1 MNFYLIQLNFELKF
15 VHASHRGYLK
25 IINLTWTRLFFSLTK
40 SIQRD
45 LGEIKRLLKES
56 FLKRC
61 TIWRFRSHRGV
72 ETPVTNFSPPPSTA
86 VPIFRIILSSR
97 SNSAAVKSRRSCCGW
112 HINYLLSGEITSWYA
127 SSHKHGT
134 AAAADNGCSGELY
147 LSPVYAT
154 LFSLCTHV

>member
-56 FLKRC
+56 FLKR
-61 TIWRFRSHRGV
+61 TVHDMALSIPSRGRNTRHKLFPSSFNRRPDFSNHSFVSIQLGRSKIQTLVLRLAYQLFV
-72 ETPVTNFSPPPSTA
+72 
-86 VPIFRIILSSR
+86 I
-97 SNSAAVKSRRSCCGW
+97 RR
-112 HINYLLSGEITSWYA
+112 N
-127 SSHKHGT
+127 
-134 AAAADNGCSGELY
+134 NELIRE
-147 LSPVYAT
+147 LA
-154 LFSLCTHV
+154 